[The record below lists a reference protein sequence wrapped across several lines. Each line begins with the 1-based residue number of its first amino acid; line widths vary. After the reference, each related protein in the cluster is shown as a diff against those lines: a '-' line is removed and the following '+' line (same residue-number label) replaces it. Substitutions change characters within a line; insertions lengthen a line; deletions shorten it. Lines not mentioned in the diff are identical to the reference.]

1 MSVDKSFNGI
11 REFQMGF
18 KVRKSN
24 EITPGDIGFVNLSGS
39 LQKNTKFWCHEFK
52 KTVSR
57 NHSGTLVYMFATSQY
72 VCGK

>member
-1 MSVDKSFNGI
+1 
-11 REFQMGF
+11 MGF

-24 EITPGDIGFVNLSGS
+24 EMSAGDIGFVNLSTS
-39 LQKNTKFWCHEFK
+39 LQKDTKCWCHEFK
-52 KTVSR
+52 KTAAR